1 VQIDAAT
8 RKQHYNGS
16 PLLRPNDFQIRGLD
30 AIALL
35 SYFITAH
42 GSLPTIERSNNMT
55 EANFPFLTLAAIPY
69 TQEHPGA
76 PYLDPL
82 LDLQALNT
90 TITDTFSGLF
100 SLLVSQEMLRPEESP
115 IQGKIRYVGIRLHVN
130 RIPAIVVAVNLL
142 ACSLMITILI
152 FFRPVDVVPGNP
164 NSIGGLARII
174 SFGRN
179 MHLFDHANFKVLLD
193 HLETYKFRSTFSGV
207 VDANAQTTC
216 FSITASQRGEKHGVS
231 AGAEILKPAKRTKR
245 WRPLTL
251 RSEVRALAVILCAA
265 TIGILEVLQTLSN
278 RSDGFVEVLDGSNGR
293 LWTSVFP
300 AIYLTGIA
308 LLFSSMFFNYS
319 LLTPYQ
325 ALKVG
330 KGATADRSVQTEYLG
345 SMPLFTLWPAI
356 RQRHYAT
363 AVSSVAA
370 VLGAFLTIVV
380 SALYSV
386 ETVNRRTA
394 VEVERLDNFNASW
407 PIYGSDNS
415 AAQVVQFITWNN
427 LTEPQWTY
435 DDLVFP
441 SISLSTSTQAS
452 DWEELSIIIPARRAV
467 LECLPTRPLDNVA
480 RKQSETYNGISYN
493 NSTYIYTSVS
503 NECVAESGEQLP
515 LFQVASTSFAP
526 YGGLVKQLLFLGN
539 GTSAQ
544 LMDPNAKYPN
554 VNDGPLASCPSLSFI
569 FGSLPAAY
577 MRIDNTSTTSP
588 QNFTAAETQITHLA
602 CAQRIQELDVHVQFL
617 LPSLT
622 INLSNPPRLNESSVR
637 YIGNVYQFPVAYP
650 LQSAPGILSH
660 NSTFTSSARELG
672 FFFATIVHGKYGI
685 PAAELTGDANIPRL
699 TSAVSKMYGRYMAQ
713 AISRKMRTPIPSSE
727 EAKAR
732 FSASLEQPAS
742 RLRQHAGPKLAL
754 QLLLGGMMLCG
765 LLSWAAMPTAGILP
779 HDPCSIA
786 GTAWLIAA
794 TSACWATGANDRE
807 KELAFKLEERNGRF
821 GIYVVGGESRPLVGV
836 TSGEAVGRGS

>member
-1 VQIDAAT
+1 
-8 RKQHYNGS
+8 
-16 PLLRPNDFQIRGLD
+16 
-30 AIALL
+30 
-35 SYFITAH
+35 
-42 GSLPTIERSNNMT
+42 MT
-55 EANFPFLTLAAIPY
+55 EVNFPFLTLAAIPY
-69 TQEHPGA
+69 TKEHPGA
-76 PYLDPL
+76 SYLDPL
-82 LDLQALNT
+82 LDMQALST
-90 TITDTFSGLF
+90 TVTDTFSGLF

-115 IQGKIRYVGIRLHVN
+115 IQGKIRYVGTRLHVN
-130 RIPAIVVAVNLL
+130 RIPAIVIAVILL
-142 ACSLMITILI
+142 ACSLMVTILI
-152 FFRPVDVVPGNP
+152 FFRPVDVVPGHP

-179 MHLFDHANFKVLLD
+179 MHIFDHANFKVLLD
-193 HLETYKFRSTFSGV
+193 HFETYEFRSTFSAA

-216 FSITASQRGEKHGVS
+216 FSIIASQCRGKYSVS
-231 AGAEILKPAKRTKR
+231 ARAKNSKPAKRTTR

-265 TIGILEVLQTLSN
+265 TIGVLEVLQTLSN

-293 LWTSVFP
+293 LWASVIP

-308 LLFSSMFFNYS
+308 LLFSSIFFNYS

-325 ALKVG
+325 ALKAG
-330 KGATADRSVQTEYLG
+330 EGATADRSVQTEYLG

-394 VEVERLDNFNASW
+394 VEVERLDNFNTSW
-407 PIYGSDNS
+407 SIYGTDNS
-415 AAQVVQFITWNN
+415 AAHVVQFITWKN

-441 SISLSTSTQAS
+441 SISLTATTTKAS
-452 DWEELSIIIPARRAV
+452 DREELSTILPARRAV
-467 LECLPTRPLDNVA
+467 LECLPTRSLNNAA
-480 RKQSETYNGISYN
+480 RKQSETRNGISYDN
-493 NSTYIYTSVS
+493 ITYIYTSVS

-515 LFQVASTSFAP
+515 LFRVEYTSFAP

-544 LMDPNAKYPN
+544 LMDPNYKYPS

-577 MRIDNTSTTSP
+577 TRIGNTSTTSP
-588 QNFTAAETQITHLA
+588 HNFTAAETQITHLA
-602 CAQRIQELDVHVQFL
+602 CAQRIQELDVRVQFL

-622 INLSNPPRLNESSVR
+622 IDLSNPPRLNESSVR
-637 YIGNVYQFPVAYP
+637 YIGNVYQFPVA
-650 LQSAPGILSH
+650 LQLREALGILSQ
-660 NSTFTSSARELG
+660 NSTFTSSVRELG
-672 FFFATIVHGKYGI
+672 AFFAAIVHGRYGI

-732 FSASLEQPAS
+732 FPASLEQPTS

-754 QLLLGGMMLCG
+754 QLLLGGMMLGG

-794 TSACWATGANDRE
+794 TSACWAAGANNRE

-836 TSGEAVGRGS
+836 RSGEAVGRGS

>member
-1 VQIDAAT
+1 VQVDAAA
-8 RKQHYNGS
+8 RKQHYSSS
-16 PLLRPNDFQIRGLD
+16 PLLRPNEFQIRGLD
-30 AIALL
+30 ATALL
-35 SYFITAH
+35 RYFITAP

-76 PYLDPL
+76 PYLHPL

-90 TITDTFSGLF
+90 TITNTFSGLF
-100 SLLVSQEMLRPEESP
+100 SLLVSQEMLRPEQSP
-115 IQGKIRYVGIRLHVN
+115 IQGTILYVGIRLHVN
-130 RIPAIVVAVNLL
+130 RIPAIVIAVILL
-142 ACSLMITILI
+142 ACSLMITLLI
-152 FFRPVDVVPGNP
+152 FFRPMDVIPGNP

-193 HLETYKFRSTFSGV
+193 HLETYKFRSSFFGT
-207 VDANAQTTC
+207 VDADAQTAF
-216 FSITASQRGEKHGVS
+216 FSITASQCGEKHGVS
-231 AGAEILKPAKRTKR
+231 AGAQILKPATR

-265 TIGILEVLQTLSN
+265 TIGVLEVLQTLSN

-293 LWTSVFP
+293 LWASVIP

-394 VEVERLDNFNASW
+394 VEVERMDNFNTSW
-407 PIYGSDNS
+407 SIYGSDNS
-415 AAQVVQFITWNN
+415 AAHVVQFITWDN

-452 DWEELSIIIPARRAV
+452 DWEELSIILPARRAV
-467 LECLPTRPLDNVA
+467 LECLPTRPLENAA
-480 RKQSETYNGISYN
+480 RKQSETYDGISYN

-503 NECVAESGEQLP
+503 NECVAKSGEQLP
-515 LFQVASTSFAP
+515 LFQVESRSFAP
-526 YGGLVKQLLFLGN
+526 FGGLVKQLLFLRN

-544 LMDPNAKYPN
+544 LMDPNAKYPSA
-554 VNDGPLASCPSLSFI
+554 NDGPLASCPSLSFI

-577 MRIDNTSTTSP
+577 TRIDNTSKTPP
-588 QNFTAAETQITHLA
+588 QNFTATETQITHLA
-602 CAQRIQELDVHVQFL
+602 CAQRIQELDVRVQFL

-622 INLSNPPRLNESSVR
+622 INLANPPHLNESSVR

-650 LQSAPGILSH
+650 LQNALDILSH
-660 NSTFTSSARELG
+660 NSTFTSSAGELG
-672 FFFATIVHGKYGI
+672 FFFAAIVHGKYGI

-699 TSAVSKMYGRYMAQ
+699 TNAVSKMYGRYMAQ

-732 FSASLEQPAS
+732 FSASLEQPTS

-794 TSACWATGANDRE
+794 TSACWATGANERE

-836 TSGEAVGRGS
+836 TSGEAVG